1 MHDIVNICLGYR
13 EDFLDPKDGDRI
25 TAMACR
31 LASLH
36 LIILVTEK
44 KSFG

>member
-13 EDFLDPKDGDRI
+13 EGVLDPKDGDRI

-31 LASLH
+31 
-36 LIILVTEK
+36 
-44 KSFG
+44 